1 MRVVLGAVLVLLTLG
16 TAACTP
22 APARHPVPRV
32 PGVASV
38 ELPAGFVAY
47 DRPTAPYASRNPV
60 HVDTAFF
67 ERGASDG
74 LGGHHCRAQVTVSPH
89 DPAVTDGSAYAALL
103 STKLCDAAWF
113 ASANATWTERE
124 RGLWTAELTYS
135 DVGWFGVDT
144 LPATGVVLVA
154 PDRGLVV
161 GVWALADEYT
171 PGQAVDLARDVLD
184 SAR

>member
-1 MRVVLGAVLVLLTLG
+1 MRVLRVIVLLAVLT
-16 TAACTP
+16 ACTP

-38 ELPAGFVAY
+38 ELPGGFSSY

-67 ERGASDG
+67 ERGPSDG
-74 LGGHHCRAQVTVSPH
+74 LGGHHCRAQVTVSPY
-89 DPAVTDGSAYAALL
+89 DPAVTAPPAYVELL
-103 STKLCDAAWF
+103 STKLCDPAWF
-113 ASANATWTERE
+113 VSGNATWREQE
-124 RGLWTAELTYS
+124 RGLWTADLGYN

-154 PDRGLVV
+154 PERRLVV
-161 GVWALADEYT
+161 GVWAVEDEYS
-171 PGQAVDLARDVLD
+171 PGEAVDLARDVLAC
-184 SAR
+184 AR